1 MSVSPRRRF
10 VLAAT
15 LLAATGLARG
25 QTAGRVR
32 RVGWLTAGSP
42 VSHARAL
49 AAFRDGLKE
58 HGWVEGRNVALE
70 LRWAEGRME
79 RLPDLAAETVKSR
92 PEVIV
97 TAANVV
103 ALALHKVTTTIPI
116 VMATGSDPVAAGL
129 AKSLARPGGNVTGLT
144 GFYESTPAKMLEL
157 VAGIVPREARVAVLM
172 DSTSS
177 FAAMGESVSRRLEQ
191 DAAAAGLRLA
201 WIAADTTDALLQGIA
216 ELGKDRPAAMII
228 LPSAQVFANVPRFVE
243 QARPLRIPVVYPFEE
258 MAEAGGLIAY
268 APDLLESY
276 RRAARYVDLILKG
289 AKPGELPMEQP
300 TRLVL
305 TVNARTAKAQ
315 GVALPPALLARAD
328 RIVE

>member
-1 MSVSPRRRF
+1 MSASPRRRF

-15 LLAATGLARG
+15 LLAVTGLARG
-25 QTAGRVR
+25 QTAERVR

-49 AAFRDGLKE
+49 ASFREGLKE
-58 HGWVEGRNVALE
+58 HGWVEGHNVALE

-79 RLPDLAAETVKSR
+79 RLPDLAAETVKSK

-103 ALALHKVTTTIPI
+103 ALALHKATTTIPI

-157 VAGIVPREARVAVLM
+157 VAGIVPRGARVAVLM
-172 DSTSS
+172 DNTSGY
-177 FAAMGESVSRRLEQ
+177 AMLGESVSRRLEQ
-191 DAAAAGLRLA
+191 DAVAAGLRLA

-228 LPSAQVFANVPRFVE
+228 LPSAQVFANAPRFVE

-268 APDLLESY
+268 APDLQESY
-276 RRAARYVDLILKG
+276 RRAARYVDRILKG
-289 AKPGELPMEQP
+289 AKPGELPIEQP
-300 TRLVL
+300 TRLAL
-305 TVNARTAKAQ
+305 TINARTAKAQ
-315 GVALPPALLARAD
+315 GIALPAGLLARAD